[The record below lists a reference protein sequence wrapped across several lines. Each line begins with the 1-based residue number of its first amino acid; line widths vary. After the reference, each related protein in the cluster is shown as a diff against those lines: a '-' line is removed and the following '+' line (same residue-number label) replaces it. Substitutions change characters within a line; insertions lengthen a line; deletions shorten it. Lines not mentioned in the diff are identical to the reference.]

1 MTKRSGRLVSRVVW
15 AACLAAGCGQH
26 YSDKP
31 AAEALAER
39 NLTPL
44 EELPSVPPPEAGESP
59 VQTLDGGV
67 TIRVPEAWQ
76 RVPPSSSMRI
86 AEYAAP
92 FPEGGEGATLAVF
105 KGNMGSVDANVQRW
119 FGQFTQADGSP
130 ARGRRWTLE
139 TEGGLRATMVDVSGT
154 FRDGMGMGEA
164 PLREGY
170 RMLGAILEAGGTT
183 WYLKFT
189 GTGRAVSAHEEGF
202 DSLVRSM
209 RN

>member
-1 MTKRSGRLVSRVVW
+1 MPRRSQALTRGCIW
-15 AACLAAGCGQH
+15 AACLAAACGQN
-26 YSDKP
+26 YSEKP

-44 EELPSVPPPEAGESP
+44 GELSPSSPPEAGGP
-59 VQTLDGGV
+59 VRTLKGGV
-67 TIRVPEAWQ
+67 TIRVPEGWQ

-86 AEYAAP
+86 AEYAASI
-92 FPEGGEGATLAVF
+92 PEGGEGATLAVF

-119 FGQFTQADGSP
+119 FGQFTRADGRPSQ
-130 ARGRRWTLE
+130 GKRRELE

-154 FRDGMGMGEA
+154 FRDGMTGGGA
-164 PLREGY
+164 AREGY

-183 WYLKFT
+183 YYLKFT
-189 GTGRAVSAHEEGF
+189 GPAQAVAAHEEGF
-202 DSLVRSM
+202 ESLVRSM

>member
-1 MTKRSGRLVSRVVW
+1 MKKRSGGLAQCVVW
-15 AACLAAGCGQH
+15 AAWLAAACGQN

-44 EELPSVPPPEAGESP
+44 EELPSASPPEAGESP

-67 TIRVPEAWQ
+67 TIRVPESWQ

-105 KGNMGSVDANVQRW
+105 KGNMGTVDANVRRW
-119 FGQFTQADGSP
+119 FGQFSQPDGSP
-130 ARGRRWTLE
+130 ARGRSWTVE

-154 FRDGMGMGEA
+154 FRDGMGMGDA
-164 PLREGY
+164 PVREGY
-170 RMLGAILEAGGTT
+170 RMLGAILGAGGTT

-189 GTGRAVSAHEEGF
+189 GPAGAVSAHEEGF

>member
-1 MTKRSGRLVSRVVW
+1 MKKRPGRMVNRVVW
-15 AACLAAGCGQH
+15 AAWLAAACGQN

-44 EELPSVPPPEAGESP
+44 EEMPSTSPPGGGEGA
-59 VQTLDGGV
+59 VQTLDGGM

-76 RVPPSSSMRI
+76 RVPPSSSMRT

-105 KGNMGSVDANVQRW
+105 KGNMGPVDANVQRW
-119 FGQFTQADGSP
+119 FGQFSQPDGSP

-139 TEGGLRATMVDVSGT
+139 TEGGLRATMVDVTGT
-154 FRDGMGMGEA
+154 FRDGMGMGDA
-164 PLREGY
+164 TIREGY

-189 GTGRAVSAHEEGF
+189 GPAGAVSAHEEGF
-202 DSLVRSM
+202 GSLVRSM